1 MTDTKTDST
10 SIDPMLE
17 LTSEQLAR
25 LAALVHAG
33 ELIRSGGLTRG
44 NPGNV
49 DDMLDLA
56 EYVITGHTVV
66 RTIGKKGRQFY
77 MRVDGTADPIG
88 VAAIATNTVD
98 PAEVAA

>member
-1 MTDTKTDST
+1 MTDTPAAPL
-10 SIDPMLE
+10 DPMLE
-17 LTSEQLAR
+17 LDSEQLAR

-44 NPGNV
+44 NPGSI

-66 RTIGKKGRQFY
+66 RTIGKKGLQFY
-77 MRVDGTADPIG
+77 MRVDGKSDPIE
-88 VAAIATNTVD
+88 VATIATNTVD
-98 PAEVAA
+98 PIGAAA